1 MERKEGNIC
10 EVTEKSEDGE
20 LWQIRF
26 ALYTK
31 SYSRSHDV
39 YLCLLGYSPSL
50 SVNHL
55 TFQNLPVSVGASRIM
70 AESRC
75 EGLWTIGAVLM
86 VAET

>member
-1 MERKEGNIC
+1 MEREERNIC
-10 EVTEKSEDGE
+10 EGTEKSEDGE
-20 LWQIRF
+20 LRQIRF

-39 YLCLLGYSPSL
+39 YLRLLGYSPSL

-55 TFQNLPVSVGASRIM
+55 TFQNLPASVGTSRIV
-70 AESRC
+70 AEFGC
-75 EGLWTIGAVLM
+75 EGLWIITAVLM

>member
-1 MERKEGNIC
+1 MEREEGNIC

-20 LWQIRF
+20 LRQIRF

-31 SYSRSHDV
+31 SYSWSHDV

-55 TFQNLPVSVGASRIM
+55 TFQNLPVSVGTSRTV
-70 AESRC
+70 AESCC
-75 EGLWTIGAVLM
+75 EGLWTIKAVLM

>member
-1 MERKEGNIC
+1 MFC

-20 LWQIRF
+20 LRQIRF
-26 ALYTK
+26 TLYTK
-31 SYSRSHDV
+31 SYSRSHDI
-39 YLCLLGYSPSL
+39 YLCLLGHSPSL

-55 TFQNLPVSVGASRIM
+55 TFQNLLVSVGTPRAM
-70 AESRC
+70 AESCC

>member
-1 MERKEGNIC
+1 MEREEGNIC
-10 EVTEKSEDGE
+10 EVTEKSEDGG
-20 LWQIRF
+20 LRQIRF

-31 SYSRSHDV
+31 SYSGSHDV

-55 TFQNLPVSVGASRIM
+55 IFQNLPVSVGTSRIL
-70 AESRC
+70 AESCC
-75 EGLWTIGAVLM
+75 ERLWAIGVVLM